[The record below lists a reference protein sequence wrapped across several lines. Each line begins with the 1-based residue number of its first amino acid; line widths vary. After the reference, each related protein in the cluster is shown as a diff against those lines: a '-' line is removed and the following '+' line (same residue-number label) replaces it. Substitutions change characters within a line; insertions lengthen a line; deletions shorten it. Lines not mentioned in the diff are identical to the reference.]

1 LRLESRYSLYGNEI
15 DETTGPIEAGLA
27 WTCKLDKDFVGR
39 DVIAKAKEAGPP
51 RRIAG
56 LVIDGGVARHGM
68 PVTSGGVEVGR
79 VTSGT
84 FGPTVGKNIAL
95 AYLPTALSKVGS
107 RVDVR
112 IRDKDVPATVVKTPF
127 YRRGGE

>member
-1 LRLESRYSLYGNEI
+1 M
-15 DETTGPIEAGLA
+15 
-27 WTCKLDKDFVGR
+27 
-39 DVIAKAKEAGPP
+39 
-51 RRIAG
+51 
-56 LVIDGGVARHGM
+56 IDGGVARHGM

-84 FGPTVGKNIAL
+84 LGPTVGKNIAL
-95 AYLPTALSKVGS
+95 AYVPTALSKVGS

-127 YRRGGE
+127 YRRSGE